1 MADAI
6 AAFKK
11 ALREVVAKD
20 LRRVGFALV
29 RFSNRVDPPPVVRLP
44 GPWTHDPDWPRYPVF
59 DPSAFLKGLP
69 WEPPSVSEPDE

>member
-11 ALREVVAKD
+11 ALREAVAKD

-29 RFSNRVDPPPVVRLP
+29 RLSNRVDPPPVVRLS
-44 GPWTHDPDWPRYPVF
+44 GPWTHDAD
-59 DPSAFLKGLP
+59 SAFLKGLP